1 MTPVLEINDLS
12 YSYRGQTALESVN
25 LTVAAGDFMAVLGP
39 NGGGKSTLL
48 KIIAGLL
55 KPRMGQVLV
64 FGRSPA
70 EARGRIGYAPQE
82 NGFEPGFPITVE
94 QVVLTGRLGPNKRG
108 YDAADRRAAAEALD
122 QVGLT
127 EMRNRTMAA
136 LSGGERRRVY
146 LARAL
151 AGRGELLL
159 LDEPAAGVDRHWQ
172 GRMFE
177 LFKEVNKSTTLI
189 LVSHDLTVVSSY
201 VKSIACVNRS
211 LHYHPTP
218 EVTDRMLADIYHC
231 PVELI
236 AHGLPHRVLAEHG
249 HHHDEADHD

>member
-12 YSYRGQTALESVN
+12 YSYQGQTALESIN

-55 KPRMGQVLV
+55 KPRVGQVLV
-64 FGRSPA
+64 FGDPP

-122 QVGLT
+122 
-127 EMRNRTMAA
+127 R
-136 LSGGERRRVY
+136 SG
-146 LARAL
+146 
-151 AGRGELLL
+151 
-159 LDEPAAGVDRHWQ
+159 
-172 GRMFE
+172 
-177 LFKEVNKSTTLI
+177 
-189 LVSHDLTVVSSY
+189 
-201 VKSIACVNRS
+201 
-211 LHYHPTP
+211 
-218 EVTDRMLADIYHC
+218 
-231 PVELI
+231 
-236 AHGLPHRVLAEHG
+236 
-249 HHHDEADHD
+249 